1 MTSPL
6 HHRKADPQTLRR
18 LAGLVLV
25 LLAAAP
31 RPAPAEGARPLQP
44 AAPAVQAR
52 RFGNW
57 ELVCERAAVPAPP
70 EPPPRTP
77 QAAPP
82 ACKVVQR
89 QVARETG
96 QSVFLVTVLPAG
108 RPGQLAVIVS
118 TPLGGYL
125 APGLVLSVD
134 RGRPFK
140 VLVETCNAA
149 GCHAGFALAGRI
161 EHELRR
167 GRELK
172 VRLWTGKGSPAD
184 VAVPLAGLDPAL
196 AALRDAR

>member
-1 MTSPL
+1 M
-6 HHRKADPQTLRR
+6 
-18 LAGLVLV
+18 
-25 LLAAAP
+25 
-31 RPAPAEGARPLQP
+31 
-44 AAPAVQAR
+44 QAR

-70 EPPPRTP
+70 EPSPRKP

-82 ACKVVQR
+82 GKTGEAGATAACKVVQR

-172 VRLWTGKGSPAD
+172 VRLWTGKGSPAN
-184 VAVPLAGLDPAL
+184 VAVSLAGLDPAL

>member
-1 MTSPL
+1 ML
-6 HHRKADPQTLRR
+6 
-18 LAGLVLV
+18 
-25 LLAAAP
+25 LLALL
-31 RPAPAEGARPLQP
+31 PAPVQSVSAEEVRPPQP
-44 AAPAVQAR
+44 AAPAAEAR

-57 ELVCERAAVPAPP
+57 ELVCERAAGPASPEPAP
-70 EPPPRTP
+70 RKP

-140 VLVETCNAA
+140 VLVETCTAA

-161 EHELRR
+161 AQELRR

>member
-1 MTSPL
+1 MSPL
-6 HHRKADPQTLRR
+6 PFTGPRAEAWCRIAA
-18 LAGLVLV
+18 LALFLSHAHAQ
-25 LLAAAP
+25 LASAEEGPP
-31 RPAPAEGARPLQP
+31 RPEAPAAET
-44 AAPAVQAR
+44 R
-52 RFGNW
+52 RFGTW
-57 ELVCERAAVPAPP
+57 ELVCERAPPKAPATPP
-70 EPPPRTP
+70 GKAGEAGS
-77 QAAPP
+77 AA

-108 RPGQLAVIVS
+108 RPDRFAVIVS

-125 APGLVLSVD
+125 APGMVLSVD

-140 VLVETCNAA
+140 VLVETCTTA

-161 EHELRR
+161 ERELRR

-184 VAVPLAGLDPAL
+184 VAVPLAGLEPAL

>member
-1 MTSPL
+1 ML
-6 HHRKADPQTLRR
+6 
-18 LAGLVLV
+18 
-25 LLAAAP
+25 LLALL
-31 RPAPAEGARPLQP
+31 PAPVQSVSAEEVRPPQP
-44 AAPAVQAR
+44 AAPAAEAR

-57 ELVCERAAVPAPP
+57 ELVCERAAGPASPEPAP
-70 EPPPRTP
+70 RKP

-82 ACKVVQR
+82 GCKVVQR

-161 EHELRR
+161 AQELSR

-184 VAVPLAGLDPAL
+184 VAVPLAGLDAAL
-196 AALRDAR
+196 AALREAR